1 MKKRM
6 LFGLMSAGLLLAT
19 SCTNENL
26 FSSETDATSM
36 VSFQIATP
44 EIATRAYSDGTTA
57 TKLEYAVYDEAG
69 NILAPF
75 TAIDDDAKTIDLTQT
90 VNFQLTTDN
99 TYTVIFWASNAAAPY
114 DFNPVTKEVTV
125 DYTGVT
131 SNNENYDAFFACETF
146 TVTERVQVEEI
157 TLKRPFAQLNIGASD
172 YAASA
177 LAGYTPTHSY
187 VKVSNI
193 YNTLNLWDGSV
204 TNATEVAF
212 NFADIKRDE
221 VFPVAGYE
229 YIAMN
234 YLLVSKDKE
243 LVDIEF
249 KYTDNAESINKENTK
264 TRAIGSV
271 PVQRNYRTNIYGD
284 LFTSDVDVKV
294 TIDPIYND
302 WSNDIFYAFEMG
314 GEVTLTQD
322 TKVAHTLY
330 VRSGVNATLNLNG
343 FTLTNNVKDQDDNT
357 TANKT
362 TDVIVVEEGA
372 TLTINGEGTIEAVSG
387 FDGYAVIAEGTVIIN
402 GGTYKAGVDE
412 NGEANAIVYARGNG
426 KVYVNGGTFLNDH
439 NSVYVL
445 NKKDADRATTT
456 IEVSGGTFYNFN
468 PANNAAEGAGTNF
481 VVEPYL
487 SVEVEKNVWVVR
499 TDDIY
504 VRTSDEFDAALAAG
518 YRRIT
523 LGNDI
528 LLTADNNIVTSDLIL
543 DLNGFD
549 LTTDRNYSSGQ
560 HVGNISVLCVSGADM
575 KVVGEGSIVNI
586 AATGAYAI
594 AVYDG
599 AIVTIEGNVT
609 VGAYYDAYYVKEGS
623 LFIKSGYHYAAEDV
637 LPTDPDCTL
646 NYTPASD
653 CHRSTVINC
662 YDPAWQTG
670 EAIVSLTGGTFV
682 NMDPSNVHEG
692 QLHNQTFVA
701 DGYKV
706 ETVAQ
711 TDGST
716 WYNVVAE

>member
-1 MKKRM
+1 MTKKM
-6 LFGLMSAGLLLAT
+6 FFGLMSASMLFAT
-19 SCTNENL
+19 SCTN
-26 FSSETDATSM
+26 DADFEGQNGGEAM

-44 EIATRAYSDGTTA
+44 EMATRAYSDGTTA
-57 TKLEYAVYDEAG
+57 TRLQYAVYDAKG
-69 NILAPF
+69 NEIEKYTTTDAEMVDLA
-75 TAIDDDAKTIDLTQT
+75 AT

-99 TYTVIFWASNAAAPY
+99 QYSVVFWASEQDAPY
-114 DFNPVTKEVTV
+114 TFNPEDKTITV
-125 DYTGVT
+125 DYNDVT
-131 SNNENYDAFFACETF
+131 SNNETYDAFYAYHTF
-146 TVTERVQVEEI
+146 TVSEKVQVENI
-157 TLKRPFAQLNIGASD
+157 QLKRPFAQLNIGASD
-172 YAASA
+172 YTASENA
-177 LAGYTPTHSY
+177 HYTPSHSY
-187 VKVSNI
+187 VKVSNV
-193 YNTLNLWDGSV
+193 YETLNLQTGAVSEPTTVEFDYAEI
-204 TNATEVAF
+204 NRAE
-212 NFADIKRDE
+212 K
-221 VFPVAGYE
+221 FPVTGYE
-229 YIAMN
+229 YVAMN
-234 YLLVSKDKE
+234 YLLVPADKE
-243 LVDIEF
+243 LVNVEF
-249 KYTDNAESINKENTK
+249 KYSNNIASTDAANTK
-264 TRAIGSV
+264 TRQIGSV

-284 LFTSDVDVKV
+284 LLTSAVDVKV

-302 WSNDIFYAFEMG
+302 WSNDVFYAFEKG
-314 GEVTLTQD
+314 GEVTLTQN
-322 TKVAHTLY
+322 TEVAHTLY
-330 VRSGVNATLNLNG
+330 VRPGVNATLNLGG

-426 KVYVNGGTFLNDH
+426 KVYVNGGTFLNEH

-481 VVEPYL
+481 VVAPYM
-487 SVEVEKNVWVVR
+487 SVEVEENVWVVR

-518 YRRIT
+518 YRKIT

-528 LLTADNNIVTSDLIL
+528 CLTAENNIVTSDLIL

-549 LTTDRNYSSGQ
+549 LTTDRNYVSGL

-575 KVVGEGSIVNI
+575 KVVGEGSIVNT

-594 AVYDG
+594 AIYDD

-623 LFIKSGYHYAAEDV
+623 LFIQNGFHYAAEDV
-637 LPTDPDCTL
+637 TPIDPECKL
-646 NYTPASD
+646 NYTPSSN

-662 YDPAWQTG
+662 YDPAWQDG
-670 EAIVSLTGGTFV
+670 EAIVSLTGGTYV

-692 QLHNQTFVA
+692 QTHNQTFVA
-701 DGYKV
+701 DGYTVVSTPQDNGHIWYTVV
-706 ETVAQ
+706 E
-711 TDGST
+711 
-716 WYNVVAE
+716 